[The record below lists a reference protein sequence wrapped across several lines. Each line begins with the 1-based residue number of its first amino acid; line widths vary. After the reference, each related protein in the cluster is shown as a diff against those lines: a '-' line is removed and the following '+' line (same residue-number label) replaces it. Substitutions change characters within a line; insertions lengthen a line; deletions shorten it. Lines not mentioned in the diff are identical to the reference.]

1 MQSRRFGLFEKTVK
15 TLEGEAIVPVTH
27 PLHDV
32 ELIKDK
38 DNREIKEKNHEY
50 EGSNQ

>member
-1 MQSRRFGLFEKTVK
+1 
-15 TLEGEAIVPVTH
+15 
-27 PLHDV
+27 V